1 MVSMVC
7 LGSVPLRELAMAT
20 EEPMELASRRVPAN
34 CCTDS
39 GWFPARQIRDSGRTT
54 SNDFGRLGRVGSRGM
69 AEGGGYVV
77 CGVHGLRSGG
87 SSGGIDVEPRLG
99 FGS

>member
-39 GWFPARQIRDSGRTT
+39 GWFPARKDPRFSQDNLKR
-54 SNDFGRLGRVGSRGM
+54 FWEVG
-69 AEGGGYVV
+69 
-77 CGVHGLRSGG
+77 
-87 SSGGIDVEPRLG
+87 
-99 FGS
+99 